1 MRHLLT
7 RDGGA
12 TRLRVAFLVG
22 AAAVIA
28 VSFAVV
34 ARSAGLDPTEFAPSL
49 EPDAA
54 VTDRQVP
61 GNQSPAHVS
70 AAFVPRPTPLAVGSP
85 AGMGTNFNGINFHI
99 QRRIA
104 DGGNQLSLEPPDQ
117 GLCVGNGSVLEAVN
131 DTFAV
136 YNTAGTRVSSYQS
149 LNQLFAG
156 DHAIVRSPTLVFGT
170 FISDP
175 KCYYDT
181 GSGRWFFTVL
191 TIPRNP
197 STGALQGHSDVRIAV
212 SKSSTPTA
220 NVADW
225 TITTIDTTNDGTNG
239 TPSHP
244 GCPCLGDQPL
254 IGADRYGFYVTTNEF
269 SLFGNGFNGAQVY
282 AVQKSALVAGKTPKI
297 QRIEGSPI
305 ASSYGD
311 GPPYSLQP
319 ATSPSAG
326 DYATSSNGTEYLLGA
341 LEFGKNVSNLD
352 NRIAVWAL
360 TNTASLNTK
369 PAIAI
374 DDAVITSQVYGLPGA
389 IVQPDGP
396 TPFADSLNEH
406 ENLLDGG
413 DDRMQAA
420 TYAHGVLWGAGDTVV
435 KTPTGST
442 QVGVT
447 YYAVTPAVSGSTV
460 SGSVVKQGYL
470 SVEKAS
476 VTRPSLAVTSAGR
489 GVIGVSLIGDTYYPS
504 AAYATIDDTLA
515 TAPSTLSLVARGVAP
530 ADGFSGYHTFGS
542 DGVERWGDYGA
553 ASADGNSVWIANE
566 WIEGT
571 RFGAEFANW
580 STYVT
585 QVTP

>member
-85 AGMGTNFNGINFHI
+85 AGIGTNFNGINFHI

-181 GSGRWFFTVL
+181 DSGRWFFTVL

-225 TITTIDTTNDGTNG
+225 TITTIDTTN
-239 TPSHP
+239 
-244 GCPCLGDQPL
+244 
-254 IGADRYGFYVTTNEF
+254 EF

-282 AVQKSALVAGKTPKI
+282 AVQKSALVAGTTPAI

-319 ATSPSAG
+319 ATSPSVA

-396 TPFADSLNEH
+396 TPFADSLREH